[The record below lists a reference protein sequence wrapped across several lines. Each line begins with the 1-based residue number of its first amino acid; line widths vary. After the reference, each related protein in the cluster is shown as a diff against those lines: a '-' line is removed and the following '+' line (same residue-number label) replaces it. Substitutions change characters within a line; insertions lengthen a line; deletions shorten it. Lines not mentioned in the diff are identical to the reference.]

1 MAAPKSNLTAAPAE
15 IAAPLQPW
23 YAEVTRYQWLVLA
36 IASAGWVFDAF
47 EGQLFA
53 VKGDLMLGDLLHVLS
68 SDPEVKRWKDLLFVP
83 FLLGGALGGIG
94 FGSLADRI
102 GRKPTMSLTIL
113 FYSIFSGLTYFATS
127 LWQVGAAVPC
137 CPRRWRRVGRRRRA
151 CGRGLPHTRAGRA
164 SAIFHATSVLGTW
177 LAALA
182 GMMVAA
188 NWRYAFLI
196 GVAPAVLV
204 FWVTA
209 KVREPESWRS
219 AERSHKKRGSLRELF
234 GTPRWSKPALLGM
247 SLAAIGLGTFWS
259 VTIAGQGL
267 TKELLARSN
276 SNPALTDDRATF
288 AYGIVETAGGGLGLL
303 SFGPLA
309 ERLGRKWAFAALQLG
324 AIIIV
329 PVTCYVPQ
337 TYAQMLCILPLFGFF
352 TLGIHAGFA
361 VYFPEL
367 FPNHL
372 RATGAGVC
380 FNGGRILSAPMMLLS
395 AELKGWL
402 DLRLA
407 VSLMSLL
414 FCVGLFLLLFLPET
428 KGRPLPE

>member
-1 MAAPKSNLTAAPAE
+1 MTAPVPLPTAPAE
-15 IAAPLQPW
+15 VALPRPW

-53 VKGDLMLGDLLHVLS
+53 VKGDTMLADLLHIVS
-68 SDPEVKRWKDLLFVP
+68 SDPQVKQWKDLLLVP
-83 FLLGGALGGIG
+83 FLIGGALGGIG

-113 FYSIFSGLTYFATS
+113 FYSVFSGLTFFATS
-127 LWQVGAAVPC
+127 LWHVAALRFLVALGVGGEWAVGAALVAEVFP
-137 CPRRWRRVGRRRRA
+137 
-151 CGRGLPHTRAGRA
+151 TRARARA
-164 SAIFHATSVLGTW
+164 SSIFHATSVLGTW
-177 LAALA
+177 LAAIA
-182 GMMVAA
+182 GMLVAT
-188 NWRYAFLI
+188 NWRYIFLI
-196 GVAPAVLV
+196 GVVPAVLV
-204 FWVTA
+204 FLVVA

-219 AERSHKKRGSLRELF
+219 AQRSDKKRGSLRDLF

-247 SLAAIGLGTFWS
+247 LLAAIGLGTFWS

-267 TKELLARSN
+267 TKELLTRTSAD
-276 SNPALTDDRATF
+276 PAGIDDRATF

-309 ERLGRKWAFAALQLG
+309 ERFGRKWAFAALQLG
-324 AIIIV
+324 ALVIV
-329 PVTCYVPQ
+329 PITCYLPQ
-337 TYAQMLCILPLFGFF
+337 TYAQMLCVLPFYGFF

-380 FNGGRILSAPMMLLS
+380 FNGGRILSAPLMWLS

-407 VSLMSLL
+407 VTLMGLL
-414 FCVGLFLLLFLPET
+414 FFVGLFLLLFLPET

>member
-1 MAAPKSNLTAAPAE
+1 M
-15 IAAPLQPW
+15 
-23 YAEVTRYQWLVLA
+23 
-36 IASAGWVFDAF
+36 FDAF

-53 VKGDLMLGDLLHVLS
+53 VKGGVMLTDLLGTLS
-68 SDPEVKRWKDLLFVP
+68 SDSEVKRWKDLLFVP

-113 FYSIFSGLTYFATS
+113 FYSVFSGLTYFATS
-127 LWQVGAAVPC
+127 LWQVAALRFLVALGVGGEWAVGAALVAEVFP
-137 CPRRWRRVGRRRRA
+137 
-151 CGRGLPHTRAGRA
+151 TRARARA

-177 LAALA
+177 LAAIA
-182 GMMVAA
+182 GIIVAT
-188 NWRYAFLI
+188 NWRSIFVI
-196 GVAPAVLV
+196 GVLPAVLV

-209 KVREPESWRS
+209 KVREPDTWRRAEESHQ
-219 AERSHKKRGSLRELF
+219 ERGSLRALF
-234 GTPRWSKPALLGM
+234 GTPRWSKPAVLGM
-247 SLAAIGLGTFWS
+247 LLAAIGLGTFWS
-259 VTIAGQGL
+259 VTIAGQDL
-267 TKELLARSN
+267 TKELLKRNGWDEDAADRS
-276 SNPALTDDRATF
+276 ATF

-309 ERLGRKWAFAALQLG
+309 ERFGRKWAFAALQIG
-324 AIIIV
+324 ALVVV
-329 PVTCYVPQ
+329 PITCYLPQ
-337 TYAQMLCILPLFGFF
+337 TYAQMLCVLPFYGFF

-380 FNGGRILSAPMMLLS
+380 FNGGRILSAPLMVLS
-395 AELKGWL
+395 SKLKGRSDV

-407 VSLMSLL
+407 VTLMGLL
-414 FCVGLFLLLFLPET
+414 FFIGLFLLLFLPET